1 MKRWRGKKKWLLIFL
16 RSIFQKHTV
25 CFEGYAIDDKVGP
38 GNICTNKFTT
48 VSETDPLG
56 GIGNHPQG
64 VRHDYFQK
72 HIEKH
77 LPVGVFPY
85 ELSLKVN
92 FQIKFDTPD
101 ILFRQLHRS
110 I

>member
-1 MKRWRGKKKWLLIFL
+1 MRRWRGNKKWLLNFL
-16 RSIFQKHTV
+16 RSIFQKHLV
-25 CFEGYAIDDKVGP
+25 RFEGYAIDDKVGP

-85 ELSLKVN
+85 ELSLRWDEFMSN
-92 FQIKFDTPD
+92 LCQ
-101 ILFRQLHRS
+101 FRFL
-110 I
+110 

>member
-1 MKRWRGKKKWLLIFL
+1 MGSYRILRRWRGKKKWLLNFL
-16 RSIFQKHTV
+16 RSIFKKHAV

-72 HIEKH
+72 LTKPHLWPILANSVHFFSSQISEK
-77 LPVGVFPY
+77 
-85 ELSLKVN
+85 
-92 FQIKFDTPD
+92 
-101 ILFRQLHRS
+101 LFYT
-110 I
+110 